1 LCSRR
6 RSRTSYASP
15 RGAREHGCGGLST
28 REQLAAA
35 ALVLNRADWLAKLGF
50 TIAEALERLGPDWL
64 AELPAAARTL
74 RDE

>member
-1 LCSRR
+1 M
-6 RSRTSYASP
+6 
-15 RGAREHGCGGLST
+15 
-28 REQLAAA
+28 EQLAAA